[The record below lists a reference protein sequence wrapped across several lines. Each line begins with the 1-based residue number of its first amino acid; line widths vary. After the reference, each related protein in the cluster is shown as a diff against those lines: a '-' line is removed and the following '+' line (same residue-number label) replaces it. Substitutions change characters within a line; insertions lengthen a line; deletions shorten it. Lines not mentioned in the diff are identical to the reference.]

1 MYIRGDLRSVYIE
14 NIYIIGLVY
23 ISGPKV
29 DLDVGPEMY
38 TLICVC
44 YVRALVCVV
53 CRLQSVLCVGFSV
66 YRDSSVT
73 RFRAPLD
80 VARFARFRGRR
91 GGQTILY
98 ISPPCLI
105 SFCRPV
111 NKGGVMVDLIQITP
125 PLYI

>member
-14 NIYIIGLVY
+14 NIYIIALVY
-23 ISGPKV
+23 MFGSKV
-29 DLDVGPEMY
+29 DFDVVQEMY
-38 TLICVC
+38 TLLCVC
-44 YVRALVCVV
+44 YVRALVCVM

-80 VARFARFRGRR
+80 VARFARIRGRR

-98 ISPPCLI
+98 IS
-105 SFCRPV
+105 RPTS
-111 NKGGVMVDLIQITP
+111 KTRR
-125 PLYI
+125 

>member
-1 MYIRGDLRSVYIE
+1 MYICIYIYIYIYIYIWGDLRSVYIE
-14 NIYIIGLVY
+14 NICIIGLVY
-23 ISGPKV
+23 ISVPKV
-29 DLDVGPEMY
+29 NLDVGREMY

-44 YVRALVCVV
+44 YVQALVCVM

-91 GGQTILY
+91 GGSDHFVY
-98 ISPPCLI
+98 IPPN
-105 SFCRPV
+105 V
-111 NKGGVMVDLIQITP
+111 
-125 PLYI
+125 